1 MLQQGT
7 CLNDTYTL
15 LEELGSGGGGVVYKA
30 YHERL
35 QKYVVVKQIK
45 DQVKGI
51 LEGRAEA
58 DILKKLKHSNLPQV
72 YDFLEIDGEIY
83 TVMDFVPGES
93 LDKALKR
100 EKSFDAKTVYQWALQ
115 LADALAYLHKQNP
128 PVIHSDIKPANV
140 MLTPGGDI
148 CLIDFNISLAFDE
161 GRRTSTGISKG
172 YSPPEQHHNFQD
184 YVNRIQKIKDSE
196 ALVSIR
202 RARSLTEQD
211 DNVQSNDSATVLMDE
226 ELTEECGGTKA
237 LKWDAPAESSGET
250 ATLNGGTLAQKEP
263 EVKKQEK
270 SNNRADGKY
279 QTQSTVSD
287 IVGRGVDERSDI
299 YSLGATLYHLLT
311 GVRPTEDFD
320 SIKKIGEFPD
330 KPGEGFC
337 IIIEKMMDLDPSNR
351 YQNGGELLYALQHI
365 YELDGEYKSFRRRRR
380 NQKILVVFLYV
391 AGISLM
397 GSGWVTMGRERLT
410 AYNRAVEQASIYID
424 DSQYSQAEDVLQE
437 AEQLLPDH
445 ITAYEKKE
453 LLLYSMGDYD
463 GTIAY
468 GRDVI
473 NNPAYLLNTPE
484 DEKILGNMF
493 YILGNAYFEKNAYP
507 DAANCF
513 KEAIER
519 NSENS
524 LYFRD
529 YAVTLAKMG
538 QPDMAEEIL
547 AEAVELGLGE
557 DSIYMVQGEIAY
569 SRGEDAMAAERL
581 LTAVRV
587 SESEELRRRAT
598 LLCVQ
603 AYQQMGDEY
612 LGQEMELLQ
621 DSINSFGVD
630 VSMHLKEQLADAY
643 ARKARQS
650 ETDAKEYYPR
660 SLELFQ
666 ELYKEGYSTRQM
678 MENIGIL
685 YQQMD
690 QMEEAEEILNQIV
703 KQYPKDYRAYKRLAL
718 LEADKQQK
726 KENEERDYTRMKEI
740 YDEAVSLYQESQM
753 EGDTEMQMLDNMIN
767 NLADGGW
774 L

>member
-7 CLNDTYTL
+7 LLNNTYTL
-15 LEELGSGGGGVVYKA
+15 LEELGSGGGGIVYKA

-51 LEGRAEA
+51 LQGRAEA
-58 DILKKLKHSNLPQV
+58 DILKKLKHTNLPQV

-93 LDKALKR
+93 LDKALERK
-100 EKSFDAKTVYQWALQ
+100 ETFDAKTVYQWALQ
-115 LADALAYLHKQNP
+115 LADALAYLHRQNP

-184 YVNRIQKIKDSE
+184 YVNQIQRIRNSE
-196 ALVSIR
+196 AMVSVR
-202 RARSLTEQD
+202 KTRMLTKQNNDAE
-211 DNVQSNDSATVLMDE
+211 SNDRATVLMDGGF
-226 ELTEECGGTKA
+226 TEECRETA
-237 LKWDAPAESSGET
+237 VLNWDASAEDAEET
-250 ATLNGGTLAQKEP
+250 VALNRDVLAERKNHHET
-263 EVKKQEK
+263 
-270 SNNRADGKY
+270 SKY

-287 IVGRGVDERSDI
+287 IIGKGVDERSDV

-320 SIKKIGEFPD
+320 SIRQIGEFPI
-330 KPGEGFC
+330 KLGEGFRV
-337 IIIEKMMDLDPSNR
+337 IIEKMMELDPAKR
-351 YQNGGELLYALQHI
+351 YQNGSELLYALQHV
-365 YELDGEYKSFRRRRR
+365 YELDGEYKSFKRRRR
-380 NQKILVVFLYV
+380 NLKLLTVILYA
-391 AGISLM
+391 AGISVM
-397 GSGWVTMGRERLT
+397 GSGWITMGKEQLT
-410 AYNRAVEQASIYID
+410 AYNRAVEQADTYIENA
-424 DSQYSQAEDVLQE
+424 QYAEAKNTLLE
-437 AEQLLPDH
+437 AEKLLPDY
-445 ITAYEKKE
+445 ITAYEKEE
-453 LLLYSMGDYD
+453 LLLYSMGDYE
-463 GTIAY
+463 GAISY
-468 GRDVI
+468 GRDAI
-473 NNPAYLLNTPE
+473 NNPVYTVKGPE
-484 DEKILGNMF
+484 DETTLGNIF
-493 YILGNAYFEKNAYP
+493 YILGNAYFEREDYS
-507 DAANCF
+507 DAINCF

-529 YAVTLAKMG
+529 YAIALAKMG
-538 QPDMAEEIL
+538 QADTAEEALETAID
-547 AEAVELGLGE
+547 LGLGE

-569 SRGEDAMAAERL
+569 SRGEDALAAERL

-587 SESEELRRRAT
+587 SESVELRRRAT

-612 LGQEMELLQ
+612 LIQEIELLRN
-621 DSINSFGVD
+621 SINSFGVD

-643 ARKARQS
+643 ARKARIS
-650 ETDAKEYYPR
+650 EENSAEYYSE
-660 SLELFQ
+660 SLKIFQ
-666 ELYKEGYSTRQM
+666 ELYKDGYATRQM

-690 QMEEAEEILNQIV
+690 QMEEAEEILNQITE
-703 KQYPKDYRAYKRLAL
+703 QYPKDYRAYKRLAF

-726 KENEERDYTRMKEI
+726 KENSERDYKKMKEI
-740 YDEAVSLYQESQM
+740 YDEAVSLYQDSQT
-753 EGDTEMQMLDNMIN
+753 EGDTEMQMLEHMIKE
-767 NLADGGW
+767 LKDGGW
-774 L
+774 I

>member
-1 MLQQGT
+1 M
-7 CLNDTYTL
+7 
-15 LEELGSGGGGVVYKA
+15 
-30 YHERL
+30 
-35 QKYVVVKQIK
+35 
-45 DQVKGI
+45 
-51 LEGRAEA
+51 
-58 DILKKLKHSNLPQV
+58 
-72 YDFLEIDGEIY
+72 
-83 TVMDFVPGES
+83 
-93 LDKALKR
+93 
-100 EKSFDAKTVYQWALQ
+100 
-115 LADALAYLHKQNP
+115 
-128 PVIHSDIKPANV
+128 
-140 MLTPGGDI
+140 
-148 CLIDFNISLAFDE
+148 
-161 GRRTSTGISKG
+161 
-172 YSPPEQHHNFQD
+172 
-184 YVNRIQKIKDSE
+184 
-196 ALVSIR
+196 
-202 RARSLTEQD
+202 
-211 DNVQSNDSATVLMDE
+211 
-226 ELTEECGGTKA
+226 
-237 LKWDAPAESSGET
+237 
-250 ATLNGGTLAQKEP
+250 
-263 EVKKQEK
+263 
-270 SNNRADGKY
+270 
-279 QTQSTVSD
+279 
-287 IVGRGVDERSDI
+287 
-299 YSLGATLYHLLT
+299 
-311 GVRPTEDFD
+311 
-320 SIKKIGEFPD
+320 
-330 KPGEGFC
+330 
-337 IIIEKMMDLDPSNR
+337 
-351 YQNGGELLYALQHI
+351 
-365 YELDGEYKSFRRRRR
+365 
-380 NQKILVVFLYV
+380 
-391 AGISLM
+391 
-397 GSGWVTMGRERLT
+397 
-410 AYNRAVEQASIYID
+410 
-424 DSQYSQAEDVLQE
+424 
-437 AEQLLPDH
+437 LPDH

-473 NNPAYLLNTPE
+473 NNPAYLLNAPE

-547 AEAVELGLGE
+547 VEAVELGLGE

-569 SRGEDAMAAERL
+569 SRGEDTMAVERL

-666 ELYKEGYSTRQM
+666 ELYKEGYSTRQV

-690 QMEEAEEILNQIV
+690 QMEEAEEILNQITE
-703 KQYPKDYRAYKRLAL
+703 QYPQDYRAYKRLAF

-726 KENEERDYTRMKEI
+726 KENEERDYTRMKEL
-740 YDEAVSLYQESQM
+740 YDKSVSLYQESRT
-753 EGDTEMQMLDNMIN
+753 EGDTEIQMLENMMQD
-767 NLADGGW
+767 LVDGGW